1 MAGEKA
7 KGGRKNRKYGRN
19 VDFCKKYAL
28 EGRRAKNKRK
38 KINRHLKKHEG
49 DTQAREALKAL

>member
-19 VDFCKKYAL
+19 VKFCQKYAL
-28 EGRRAKNKRK
+28 ENRRAKNKRK
-38 KINRHLKKHEG
+38 KLNRHIAKFPG
-49 DTQAREALKAL
+49 DTQAKAALKSL